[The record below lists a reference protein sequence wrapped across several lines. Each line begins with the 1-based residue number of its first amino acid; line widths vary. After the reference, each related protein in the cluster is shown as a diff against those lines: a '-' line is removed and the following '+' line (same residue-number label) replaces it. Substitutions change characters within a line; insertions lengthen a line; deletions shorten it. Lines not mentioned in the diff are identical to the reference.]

1 MTIKTSSY
9 LFLVFVMVAG
19 MSTIPL
25 AFAADIVIPPGTSV
39 PGCENTNECFI
50 PATIT
55 INERDELTWINED
68 TAVHTVTS
76 GTAADG
82 PDGIFDSSML
92 MAGKT
97 FSYTFEVPREYNY
110 FCVVHPWMAGVVIVE
125 ADAEK
130 EVIEH
135 PRIGDFENLI
145 LDLTHGT
152 ALAGEELAI
161 DLKFTDSLGNDVTH
175 VNYDIKATQ
184 DGTVILDESR
194 VYNADG
200 EGHHV
205 TMPVSSDVSDDSPV
219 DVEVTFQGFGDE
231 EPFTGPIGEVDTRQV
246 VPEFGTIAMLILTVS
261 IISIIAMGAKTRIIQ
276 KL

>member
-39 PGCENTNECFI
+39 PGCENTNECF
-50 PATIT
+50 
-55 INERDELTWINED
+55 
-68 TAVHTVTS
+68 
-76 GTAADG
+76 
-82 PDGIFDSSML
+82 
-92 MAGKT
+92 
-97 FSYTFEVPREYNY
+97 
-110 FCVVHPWMAGVVIVE
+110 VHPWMAGVVIVE